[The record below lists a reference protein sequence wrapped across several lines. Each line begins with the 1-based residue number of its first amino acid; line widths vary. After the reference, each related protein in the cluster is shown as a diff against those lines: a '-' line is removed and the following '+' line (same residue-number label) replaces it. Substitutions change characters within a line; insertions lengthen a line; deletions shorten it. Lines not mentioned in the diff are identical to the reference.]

1 MSYILEAL
9 KKADQER
16 VVGKVPDIDSMH
28 DPATPPPRRKF
39 RWIWILGALLVVN
52 GILVAALMLRNDAAD
67 GGPEQAAADRVPAV
81 ETSRPPA
88 DRVPAM
94 ETSREPADP
103 VPAMETSRPPV
114 ATPAIPLSRVVPP
127 RQPAARS
134 PVRPY
139 VPPVA
144 SRPAAPAKETTAA
157 VSSPAPKVAGTVTR
171 AEAPLEAEAPMPESP
186 APVPAPAARQ
196 SAPAVPAAT
205 PAPVESAAGL
215 PYWDDLS
222 LEFRSGFT
230 APRIDVHVYD
240 TDPQRRFILVE
251 LKKYREGDRLASGA
265 LLEKITPEGV
275 QLSVRGKQFIYRQ

>member
-16 VVGKVPDIDSMH
+16 VVGKVPDLDSVH
-28 DPATPPPRRKF
+28 DPALPPARRKF

-67 GGPEQAAADRVPAV
+67 GGPEHA
-81 ETSRPPA
+81 SA

-94 ETSREPADP
+94 EAT
-103 VPAMETSRPPV
+103 RPPV
-114 ATPAIPLSRVVPP
+114 ATPAIPPRRVVTP

-139 VPPVA
+139 VPPAA
-144 SRPAAPAKETTAA
+144 SRPAPADETAAA
-157 VSSPAPKVAGTVTR
+157 VSPPAPKVAGTVTR
-171 AEAPLEAEAPMPESP
+171 AEQPLEAEAPVHESP

-196 SAPAVPAAT
+196 PAPAVQAAT
-205 PAPVESAAGL
+205 SPPVESAAGL

-222 LEFRSGFT
+222 LEFRSGFK

-240 TDPQRRFILVE
+240 TNPQRRFILVD
-251 LKKYREGDRLASGA
+251 LKKYREGDNLASGA
-265 LLEKITPEGV
+265 LLEKIRPEGV
-275 QLSVRGKQFIYRQ
+275 QLSFRGKQFIYRQ

>member
-67 GGPEQAAADRVPAV
+67 GGPEQAAADR
-81 ETSRPPA
+81 
-88 DRVPAM
+88 M
-94 ETSREPADP
+94 
-103 VPAMETSRPPV
+103 PAMETSRPPV

>member
-16 VVGKVPDIDSMH
+16 VVGKVPDLDSMH
-28 DPATPPPRRKF
+28 DPAPPLARRKF

-52 GILVAALMLRNDAAD
+52 GILVAVLMLRNDAAD
-67 GGPEQAAADRVPAV
+67 GGPEHAAADRVPAL
-81 ETSRPPA
+81 ETSRPP
-88 DRVPAM
+88 V
-94 ETSREPADP
+94 
-103 VPAMETSRPPV
+103 V

-144 SRPAAPAKETTAA
+144 SRPAAPSKETTAA
-157 VSSPAPKVAGTVTR
+157 VSPPVSPPVTPKVAGTVTR
-171 AEAPLEAEAPMPESP
+171 AEQPLEAEVPMRESP

-196 SAPAVPAAT
+196 PAPAVPAAT
-205 PAPVESAAGL
+205 SSPLESATGL

-251 LKKYREGDRLASGA
+251 LKKYREGDNLASGA
-265 LLEKITPEGV
+265 LLEQITPEGV

>member
-16 VVGKVPDIDSMH
+16 VVGKVPDLDSMH
-28 DPATPPPRRKF
+28 DDPAARPARRKF
-39 RWIWILGALLVVN
+39 RWIWVLGALLVVS
-52 GILVAALMLRNDAAD
+52 GMLVAALMLRNDAAD
-67 GGPEQAAADRVPAV
+67 GGPEQAAADRVPA
-81 ETSRPPA
+81 
-88 DRVPAM
+88 M
-94 ETSREPADP
+94 EA
-103 VPAMETSRPPV
+103 SRPPV
-114 ATPAIPLSRVVPP
+114 ATPPPPPRRVVSP

-139 VPPVA
+139 VPPAA
-144 SRPAAPAKETTAA
+144 SRPAPAVT
-157 VSSPAPKVAGTVTR
+157 VSPKVAGTVTR
-171 AEAPLEAEAPMPESP
+171 AEEPLEAGAPEPESP
-186 APVPAPAARQ
+186 APVPAPVTR
-196 SAPAVPAAT
+196 P
-205 PAPVESAAGL
+205 PAPVAQAPVSLPAKSTGGL

-265 LLEKITPEGV
+265 QLEKITPEGV
-275 QLSVRGKQFIYRQ
+275 QLSFRGKQFIYRQ